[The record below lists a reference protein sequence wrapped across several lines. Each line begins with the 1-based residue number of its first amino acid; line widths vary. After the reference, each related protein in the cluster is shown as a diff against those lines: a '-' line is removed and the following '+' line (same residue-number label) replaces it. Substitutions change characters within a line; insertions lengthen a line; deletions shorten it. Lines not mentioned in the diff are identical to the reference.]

1 MGKFMNKDFLLGIGA
16 GFILSAIFVLFVGLP
31 QISDEQI
38 IGRAKKLG
46 MVDQQQISRAL
57 TESGTSA
64 SGKSTAAVKP
74 DKASTVVKDTASS
87 KPPAVNSVTI
97 TVTTGMGS
105 EEIAKMLVKKGA
117 IRDQTE
123 FLRTV
128 TKLNAH
134 TRFQNGTFVIPAG
147 EQPEKIVTLLTV
159 KR

>member
-38 IGRAKKLG
+38 ISRAKKLG
-46 MVDQQQISRAL
+46 LVEQQQITRAS
-57 TESGTSA
+57 TQSSA
-64 SGKSTAAVKP
+64 PASSKSTGAAQPEK
-74 DKASTVVKDTASS
+74 DSAVVKDTAGS
-87 KPPAVNSVTI
+87 KPPTVKSVTI

-117 IRDQTE
+117 IQDQAE
-123 FLRTV
+123 FLRIV